1 MEGESVTSRYVS
13 RSKFYVSLKVMRYEC
28 KAARPSWRL
37 VDFRRL
43 CFRDKTQGLPS
54 PLASSVPFGECNGRL
69 SMALRMR
76 LLRQCPRPLPSGIVY
91 PVSPGERIVPRA
103 SGSLAHVL
111 LASKRFLGNVFSPS
125 SFRHNVRF
133 LFKSIERK
141 EKKKRL
147 YRMRKWFRR

>member
-54 PLASSVPFGECNGRL
+54 PLASSVPFGECSRRL

-91 PVSPGERIVPRA
+91 PASPGGKNRSSRLRISSSRSPRVETFF
-103 SGSLAHVL
+103 G
-111 LASKRFLGNVFSPS
+111 KRFLSLQLPPQRQLPVQIHSQ
-125 SFRHNVRF
+125 
-133 LFKSIERK
+133 KKE
-141 EKKKRL
+141 EKKK
-147 YRMRKWFRR
+147 KIISHA